1 MQHRTPQLIIVL
13 VFALLTQPLHARE
26 QPKSRET
33 VWTMNISPAAESVP
47 AFKHRLTYRLSE
59 QVPGNGNP
67 LLQTALSLMSSD
79 TELNEKYNELSDAE
93 DPAIEELRRHV
104 GNYASALRYLELATK
119 RTTYDPETPLRE
131 LGFEALLPS
140 LSTTRKLALILDMR
154 LKVEVHDQDIPAA
167 VRSLRTGYT
176 LARQI
181 GDQHTLVESLVG
193 TGIARLMN
201 DRTRDL
207 IQLQSAPNLY
217 WSLAELRPL
226 IDGRNAIQGEAS
238 WFYFSFQGID
248 LTRRDEFVAEQ
259 WRQVLVG
266 VARVFQTT
274 RAADSGEADPIQ
286 LAALVAASI
295 GPSRQILQT
304 NGFTD
309 AQIERMTPQE
319 IVGRAML
326 LDYEIAMDN
335 ITKAWHLPTP
345 QALVAFNST
354 EEQLRAQKAGGMLP
368 FARMLVPALGRARA
382 TVARLDRDLAMLMTI
397 EALRA
402 HAATNDGAL
411 PASFDEVTVLP
422 VPQNPF
428 TGQPFEYRRT
438 DTGCEIV
445 GLAPGAQVHGFDAF
459 GSDLALRV
467 VITLRQ

>member
-13 VFALLTQPLHARE
+13 VLALLTQPLHARE

-47 AFKHRLTYRLSE
+47 AFKNRLTYRLSE

-67 LLQTALSLMSSD
+67 LLQTAIGLMSTD
-79 TELNEKYNELSDAE
+79 LTLAEQYDALR
-93 DPAIEELRRHV
+93 DADSPNIDELRRHV
-104 GNYASALRYLELATK
+104 GNYPSALQYLELAT
-119 RTTYDPETPLRE
+119 RRSTYNPETPLRE
-131 LGFEALLPS
+131 LGFAALLPS
-140 LSTTRKLALILDMR
+140 LSPTRKLAIILDMR
-154 LKVEVHDQDIPAA
+154 LRVEIHDNDIPAA
-167 VRSLRTGYT
+167 VRSLRTGYM

-193 TGIARLMN
+193 IGIARLMN

-238 WFYFSFQGID
+238 WFYFSFQGMD
-248 LTRRDEFVAEQ
+248 LARRDQFTPEQ
-259 WRQVLVG
+259 WRQVLVS
-266 VARVFQTT
+266 VAGTFQNM
-274 RAADSGEADPIQ
+274 GEPQQVEPIA
-286 LAALVAASI
+286 LAAMVAASI

-304 NGFTD
+304 SGFTD

-326 LDYEIAMDN
+326 LDYEIAMDD

-345 QALVAFNST
+345 QALAVMRAT
-354 EEQLRAQKAGGMLP
+354 EERFAAQKDRNLLP
-368 FARMLVPALGRARA
+368 FSRMLIPSLSRARL

-402 HAATNDGAL
+402 HAAANGGAL

-422 VPQNPF
+422 IPQNPF

-438 DTGCEIV
+438 DTGCEILCPPAV
-445 GLAPGAQVHGFDAF
+445 GD
-459 GSDLALRV
+459 STNESLRV

>member
-13 VFALLTQPLHARE
+13 VLALLTQPLHARE

-33 VWTMNISPAAESVP
+33 VWTMTLSPAAEPVP

-67 LLQTALSLMSSD
+67 LLQTAISLMSTSP
-79 TELNEKYNELSDAE
+79 ELSEQFDALWNAE
-93 DPAIEELRRHV
+93 DPAIEDRRRHV

-140 LSTTRKLALILDMR
+140 LSTTRKLANILDMR
-154 LKVEVHDQDIPAA
+154 LQVEIHDQDIPAA

-176 LARQI
+176 LAKQV

-193 TGIARLMN
+193 IGIAALMN
-201 DRTRDL
+201 NRTRDL

-238 WFYFSFQGID
+238 WFYFSFQGMD
-248 LTRRDEFVAEQ
+248 LTRRDEFVADQ
-259 WRQVLVG
+259 WRQVLAG

-274 RAADSGEADPIQ
+274 PAADSGEADPIQ
-286 LAALVAASI
+286 LAAMVAASI

-304 NGFTD
+304 SGFTD
-309 AQIERMTPQE
+309 AQIERMSPQE

-326 LDYEIAMDN
+326 LDYEIAMDD

-345 QALVAFNST
+345 QALAVMRAT
-354 EEQLRAQKAGGMLP
+354 EERFAAQKDRSLLP
-368 FARMLVPALGRARA
+368 FARMLIPSLSRARL

-402 HAATNDGAL
+402 HAAANAGSL
-411 PASFDEVTVLP
+411 PASFDELTVLP
-422 VPQNPF
+422 VPPNPY

-438 DTGCEIV
+438 DTGCEILCPPAA
-445 GLAPGAQVHGFDAF
+445 GD
-459 GSDLALRV
+459 STNESLRV
-467 VITLRQ
+467 VITLRK